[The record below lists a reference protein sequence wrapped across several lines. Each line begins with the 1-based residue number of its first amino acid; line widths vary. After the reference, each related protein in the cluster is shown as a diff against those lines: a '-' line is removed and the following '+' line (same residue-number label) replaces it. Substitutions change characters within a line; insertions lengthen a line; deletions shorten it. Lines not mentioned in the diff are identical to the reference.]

1 MQKPLLRS
9 DKEITALYEAH
20 FQSVWNLSYTL
31 LRNRADTE
39 DCVQETFLRLV
50 DKGPFFESEEHAKGW
65 LLLTCKNI
73 ARSKLS
79 HWWRKREDPE
89 DIEEPGE
96 EDPEPDEILPMLL
109 SLPTDD
115 RTVLYLYYYEGY
127 STVEIAALLKTKEA
141 TIRTRMRRAREKL
154 KNKLGGLQL

>member
-9 DKEITALYEAH
+9 DKEILALYEAH

-50 DKGPFFESEEHAKGW
+50 DKGPAFESEEHAKGW

-73 ARSKLS
+73 ARSRLS
-79 HWWRKREDPE
+79 HWWRRREDPE
-89 DIEEPGE
+89 EIEEPGA
-96 EDPEPDEILPMLL
+96 EDPEPDELLPMLL
-109 SLPTDD
+109 SLSPDY

-127 STVEIAALLKTKEA
+127 STAEIAALLKEKEA
-141 TIRTRMRRAREKL
+141 TVRTRMRRAREKL
-154 KNKLGGLQL
+154 KDKLGGSML